1 MTPAVKLLEKNKIS
15 FQIHTYDHDPNET
28 NFGDEVV
35 RKLGLN
41 ADQVYKTLLVAV
53 NGDMKHLAVAV
64 TPVAGQLDLKKVA
77 KALGAKKVDM
87 ADPMVA
93 QRTTG
98 YLVGGISPLG
108 QKKRLPTLI
117 DAPAQAF
124 NAIYISGGKRGLDIE
139 LAAGDLA
146 AVTRL
151 DATNGGES
159 RAGFF
164 ERRLQA
170 EQQLLAA
177 LQLDLMLLMHGQP
190 VQELAGGEHRQL
202 KPQMVAQAGHF
213 DQILENG
220 LFHDGKKWLQGRTEG

>member
-1 MTPAVKLLEKNKIS
+1 MTPAVKLLEKNNIP
-15 FQIHTYDHDPNET
+15 FRIHTYDHDPSET

-117 DAPAQAF
+117 DAPSQTF
-124 NAIYISGGKRGLDIE
+124 DTIYISGGKRGLDIE
-139 LAAGDLA
+139 LSAGDLA
-146 AVTRL
+146 KIL
-151 DATNGGES
+151 DATF
-159 RAGFF
+159 ADIA
-164 ERRLQA
+164 RR
-170 EQQLLAA
+170 
-177 LQLDLMLLMHGQP
+177 D
-190 VQELAGGEHRQL
+190 
-202 KPQMVAQAGHF
+202 
-213 DQILENG
+213 
-220 LFHDGKKWLQGRTEG
+220 